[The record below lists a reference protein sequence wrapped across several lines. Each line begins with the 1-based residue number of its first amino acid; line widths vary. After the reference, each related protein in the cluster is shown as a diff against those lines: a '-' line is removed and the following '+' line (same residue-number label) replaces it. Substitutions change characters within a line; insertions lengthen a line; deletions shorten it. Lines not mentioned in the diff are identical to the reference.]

1 MTKLTLAC
9 GLALSLS
16 LMACASTPQPA
27 TAVPAASGS
36 TAVPTAGTSTAQ
48 TSTKP
53 KLICEEDKPLGS
65 LLPQRICMT
74 PEEAAARQRAAQQK
88 MRDIQEQ
95 SAVGPGMGS
104 SSGG

>member
-16 LMACASTPQPA
+16 LLACASTPKPVASSAATGTPAAGTA
-27 TAVPAASGS
+27 TAEVAA
-36 TAVPTAGTSTAQ
+36 A
-48 TSTKP
+48 KP
-53 KLICEEDKPLGS
+53 KLICEEQKPLGS
-65 LLPQRICMT
+65 LLPQRICLT
-74 PEEAAARQRAAQQK
+74 PEEAAQRRKAAQEK
-88 MRDIQEQ
+88 MRQIQDQ

>member
-74 PEEAAARQRAAQQK
+74 PEEAAARQKAAQDK
-88 MRDIQEQ
+88 MRNIQNSSNIQ
-95 SAVGPGMGS
+95 TMGS